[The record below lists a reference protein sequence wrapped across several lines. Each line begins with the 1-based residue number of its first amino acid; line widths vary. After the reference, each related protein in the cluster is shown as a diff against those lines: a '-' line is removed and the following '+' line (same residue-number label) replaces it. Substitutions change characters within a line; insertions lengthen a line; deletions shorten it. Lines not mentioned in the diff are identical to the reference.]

1 MKSIC
6 LKIIYEYYNLDM
18 VLTAYKI
25 KEKKLLKNVFQ
36 IPKYNV
42 LVEGNPTK
50 WMPSANVDFYS
61 WVILMSN
68 SFCIVEM
75 WSPKLALK

>member
-25 KEKKLLKNVFQ
+25 KEKKLRKNFFQ

-42 LVEGNPTK
+42 LIEGNPTK
-50 WMPSANVDFYS
+50 
-61 WVILMSN
+61 
-68 SFCIVEM
+68 
-75 WSPKLALK
+75 